1 MLEGTLTRGQH
12 PRLFF
17 IHHDDAHL
25 LVQVEHAEAQQIHR
39 LALQPLVEA
48 VGARR
53 GAGTAAAA
61 RDDGGKG
68 GQGTEGL
75 EGGVGVEEE
84 AEERLQLRQ
93 EGEGERLHLVEDA
106 QHVLGE
112 AGN

>member
-1 MLEGTLTRGQH
+1 MTTPTFWSTSNTPKHNKSIVSRCNHWLK
-12 PRLFF
+12 
-17 IHHDDAHL
+17 
-25 LVQVEHAEAQQIHR
+25 R
-39 LALQPLVEA
+39 LAPA
-48 VGARR
+48 VVPALPQQRE
-53 GAGTAAAA
+53 T
-61 RDDGGKG
+61 DGGKG

-84 AEERLQLRQ
+84 AEECLQLRQ